1 MVKSSSDAFSSFVRG
16 GQVLG
21 HAMVMAGQEAKRY
34 CFLVF
39 CWGVVCIVIVNLRA
53 PDDMQ
58 TFGALALMA
67 DLLHWMGP
75 PFPQHLNVPTPGLR
89 PLSYPV
95 TLVPH
100 LSWVEPLAYGYRRLM
115 ILGGVLWL
123 IGDGLILTLMAFWYT
138 QMGREKIETTQMR
151 GQLIVSAKAL
161 IAQIDLFNRQEA
173 KTKGRPEHLPAKL
186 VGVPYPFDGEFEHT
200 LITGSPGSGKSVAI
214 HKLIASIRERGDR
227 AVIYDPELEYTAQ
240 HFDPDTDMILNP
252 FDERSVSW
260 SPFYDATDHVEW
272 DRLAH
277 GLFKEP
283 KGGDPYWSNVAR
295 SVFTW
300 TCFMLKQRDR
310 AVSLE
315 TALNHLFGPTDRL
328 LTLLE
333 GTPAHEHLERSG
345 GPRVASIKSVL
356 VEGVTPLIYLLGDGE
371 AISIRGWVNQERRSP
386 GILFLSAPETHAETL
401 RPLLGFWS
409 EIVVNALLSRKAEG
423 VGLHPTWVVLDEFP
437 SLGRIDELA
446 KGPNR
451 VRKYGGAMVLGM
463 QQISQ
468 VQEIY
473 GKDMARTIMGQCLN
487 KLVLRCGDS
496 ETAQTMSE
504 ILGERVMN
512 RPTENT
518 SYGANSLRDGVSIS
532 QREDKEAVY
541 LPTDLMNL
549 PSLQG
554 VIRVTNKRKSG
565 PFPIAPIRFEP
576 DNLPAMAPGFVPRS
590 GPDPVT
596 AFILRAKRE
605 AQMAASRPRPS
616 RARSKPS
623 VETQDDVPSEG
634 DGGGISADPAHDDA
648 TLEAQRDQDAQGD
661 REDARALWGDPPTSP
676 QDAWKDI

>member
-1 MVKSSSDAFSSFVRG
+1 V
-16 GQVLG
+16 
-21 HAMVMAGQEAKRY
+21 
-34 CFLVF
+34 
-39 CWGVVCIVIVNLRA
+39 
-53 PDDMQ
+53 
-58 TFGALALMA
+58 
-67 DLLHWMGP
+67 
-75 PFPQHLNVPTPGLR
+75 
-89 PLSYPV
+89 
-95 TLVPH
+95 
-100 LSWVEPLAYGYRRLM
+100 
-115 ILGGVLWL
+115 
-123 IGDGLILTLMAFWYT
+123 
-138 QMGREKIETTQMR
+138 
-151 GQLIVSAKAL
+151 
-161 IAQIDLFNRQEA
+161 
-173 KTKGRPEHLPAKL
+173 PAKL

-240 HFDPDTDMILNP
+240 HFDPETDVILNP

-277 GLFKEP
+277 GLFKDP
-283 KGGDPYWSNVAR
+283 RGGDPYWTNVAR

-310 AVSLE
+310 IVTLE
-315 TALNHLFGPTDRL
+315 TALNYLFGPSDRL
-328 LTLLE
+328 LILLE

-345 GPRVASIKSVL
+345 GPRVASIKSVM
-356 VEGVTPLIYLLGDGE
+356 VEGVTPLIYLLGEGE
-371 AISIRGWVNQERRSP
+371 AFSIRRWINQERRSP
-386 GILFLSAPETHAETL
+386 GILFLSAPETHADTL

-409 EIVVNALLSRKAEG
+409 EIVVSALLSRKAEG
-423 VGLHPTWVVLDEFP
+423 VELHPTWVVLDEFP

-496 ETAQTMSE
+496 ETAQTMSD

-512 RPTENT
+512 RSTENT

-565 PFPIAPIRFEP
+565 PFPIAPISFVP
-576 DNLPAMAPGFVPRS
+576 DQLQTVAPGYVPRS

-596 AFILRAKRE
+596 AFILRAKRAAQSAPPKRRRKTTTPSSE
-605 AQMAASRPRPS
+605 APPS
-616 RARSKPS
+616 PHYSVSPDGEVMEEWQPGPVPNPPS
-623 VETQDDVPSEG
+623 APVQAEHRQHNQDMG
-634 DGGGISADPAHDDA
+634 DGINFLTDFDGGV
-648 TLEAQRDQDAQGD
+648 
-661 REDARALWGDPPTSP
+661 
-676 QDAWKDI
+676 

>member
-1 MVKSSSDAFSSFVRG
+1 
-16 GQVLG
+16 
-21 HAMVMAGQEAKRY
+21 
-34 CFLVF
+34 
-39 CWGVVCIVIVNLRA
+39 
-53 PDDMQ
+53 
-58 TFGALALMA
+58 
-67 DLLHWMGP
+67 
-75 PFPQHLNVPTPGLR
+75 
-89 PLSYPV
+89 
-95 TLVPH
+95 
-100 LSWVEPLAYGYRRLM
+100 
-115 ILGGVLWL
+115 
-123 IGDGLILTLMAFWYT
+123 
-138 QMGREKIETTQMR
+138 
-151 GQLIVSAKAL
+151 
-161 IAQIDLFNRQEA
+161 
-173 KTKGRPEHLPAKL
+173 
-186 VGVPYPFDGEFEHT
+186 
-200 LITGSPGSGKSVAI
+200 
-214 HKLIASIRERGDR
+214 
-227 AVIYDPELEYTAQ
+227 
-240 HFDPDTDMILNP
+240 
-252 FDERSVSW
+252 
-260 SPFYDATDHVEW
+260 
-272 DRLAH
+272 
-277 GLFKEP
+277 
-283 KGGDPYWSNVAR
+283 
-295 SVFTW
+295 
-300 TCFMLKQRDR
+300 MLKQRDR
-310 AVSLE
+310 IVTLE

-345 GPRVASIKSVL
+345 GPRVASIKSVM
-356 VEGVTPLIYLLGDGE
+356 VEGVTPLIYLLGEGE
-371 AISIRGWVNQERRSP
+371 AFSIRRWINQERRSP
-386 GILFLSAPETHAETL
+386 GILFLSAPETHADTL

-576 DNLPAMAPGFVPRS
+576 DDLPAMAPGFVPRS

-605 AQMAASRPRPS
+605 AQVAASRPRPT
-616 RARSKPS
+616 RPRSKPTAATDAAAS
-623 VETQDDVPSEG
+623 SSEG
-634 DGGGISADPAHDDA
+634 DANDGSGADPNSQPRPLAGPSTHDDRQPDENIDGGMDFLTDFDGGI
-648 TLEAQRDQDAQGD
+648 
-661 REDARALWGDPPTSP
+661 
-676 QDAWKDI
+676 

>member
-1 MVKSSSDAFSSFVRG
+1 MVKSSSDAFSAFVRG

-53 PDDMQ
+53 PEDMQ

-100 LSWVEPLAYGYRRLM
+100 LSWVEPLAHGYRRLM

-138 QMGREKIETTQMR
+138 QMGREKIETTQTR
-151 GQLIVSAKAL
+151 GQMIVSAKAL
-161 IAQIDLFNRQEA
+161 IAQIDLFNRLEA

-240 HFDPDTDMILNP
+240 HFDPDTDVILNP

-277 GLFKEP
+277 GLFKDP
-283 KGGDPYWSNVAR
+283 RGGDPYWTNVAR

-310 AVSLE
+310 IVTLE
-315 TALNHLFGPTDRL
+315 TALNYLFGPSDRL
-328 LTLLE
+328 LVLLE
-333 GTPAHEHLERSG
+333 GTPAHKHLERSG
-345 GPRVASIKSVL
+345 GPRVASIESVL
-356 VEGVTPLIYLLGDGE
+356 VEGVSPLIYLLGEGE
-371 AISIRGWVNQERRSP
+371 AFSIRRWVNQDRRSP
-386 GILFLSAPETHAETL
+386 GILFLSAPETHADTL

-409 EIVVNALLSRKAEG
+409 EIVVSALLSRKAEG

-496 ETAQTMSE
+496 ETAQTMSD
-504 ILGERVMN
+504 ILGERIMN
-512 RPTENT
+512 RSTENT

-532 QREDKEAVY
+532 QRQDKEAVY

-565 PFPIAPIRFEP
+565 PFPIAPISFVP
-576 DNLPAMAPGFVPRS
+576 DPLQTVAPGFVPRL

-605 AQMAASRPRPS
+605 AQPMPPKKRRRSNAA
-616 RARSKPS
+616 
-623 VETQDDVPSEG
+623 QSEPPEAP
-634 DGGGISADPAHDDA
+634 DGGASSGEREEPSSTLPEPAPKPMA
-648 TLEAQRDQDAQGD
+648 KKA
-661 REDARALWGDPPTSP
+661 SP
-676 QDAWKDI
+676 NDLWKDI

>member
-1 MVKSSSDAFSSFVRG
+1 MVKSLSDAFSSFVRG

-138 QMGREKIETTQMR
+138 QMGREKIETTQTR

-240 HFDPDTDMILNP
+240 HFDPDTDVILNP

-260 SPFYDATDHVEW
+260 SPFYDATDHVDW

-277 GLFKEP
+277 GLFKDP
-283 KGGDPYWSNVAR
+283 RGGDPYWTNVAR

-310 AVSLE
+310 IVTLE
-315 TALNHLFGPTDRL
+315 TALNYLFGPSDRL
-328 LTLLE
+328 LVLLE
-333 GTPAHEHLERSG
+333 GTPAHKHLERSG
-345 GPRVASIKSVL
+345 GPRVASIESVL
-356 VEGVTPLIYLLGDGE
+356 VEGVSPLIYLLGEGE
-371 AISIRGWVNQERRSP
+371 AFSIRRWVNQDRRSP
-386 GILFLSAPETHAETL
+386 GILFLSAPETHADTL

-409 EIVVNALLSRKAEG
+409 EIVVSALLSRKAEG

-496 ETAQTMSE
+496 ETAQTMSD
-504 ILGERVMN
+504 ILGERVLN
-512 RPTENT
+512 RSTENT

-532 QREDKEAVY
+532 HRQDKEAVY

-554 VIRVTNKRKSG
+554 VIRVTNKRRSG
-565 PFPIAPIRFEP
+565 PFPIAPISFVP
-576 DNLPAMAPGFVPRS
+576 DQLQTVAPGFVPRV

-596 AFILRAKRE
+596 AFILRAKRA
-605 AQMAASRPRPS
+605 AQSAPPKRRRKTTTTSPEPPPSPHYSVSPDGEVTEDWQPGPVPNPASAPVQAEDRQHN
-616 RARSKPS
+616 
-623 VETQDDVPSEG
+623 QDMG
-634 DGGGISADPAHDDA
+634 DGMDFLTDFDGGV
-648 TLEAQRDQDAQGD
+648 
-661 REDARALWGDPPTSP
+661 
-676 QDAWKDI
+676 

>member
-1 MVKSSSDAFSSFVRG
+1 MAKSSSDAFSAFVRG
-16 GQVLG
+16 GQILG
-21 HAMVMAGQEAKRY
+21 HALVMAGQEAKRY
-34 CFLVF
+34 LFFVL
-39 CWGVVCIVIVNLRA
+39 CWGVACIVIVNLRA

-58 TFGALALMA
+58 TFGALALLA

-100 LSWVEPLAYGYRRLM
+100 LSWVEPLAYGYRRLVF
-115 ILGGVLWL
+115 LGALLWL
-123 IGDGLILTLMAFWYT
+123 VGDLMILTLMAFWYT
-138 QMGREKIETTQMR
+138 HMGREKLATTQTR
-151 GQLIVSAKAL
+151 GQLIVPARAL
-161 IAQIDLFNRQEA
+161 IAQINLFNREEA
-173 KTKGRPEHLPAKL
+173 KAKGRSDHVPAKL

-240 HFDPDTDMILNP
+240 HFDPETDVILNP

-277 GLFKEP
+277 GLFKDP
-283 KGGDPYWSNVAR
+283 RGGDPYWTNVAR

-310 AVSLE
+310 IVTLE
-315 TALNHLFGPTDRL
+315 TALNYLFGPSDRL
-328 LTLLE
+328 LILLE
-333 GTPAHEHLERSG
+333 GTPAHKHLERSG
-345 GPRVASIKSVL
+345 GPRVASIESVL
-356 VEGVTPLIYLLGDGE
+356 VEGVSPLIYLLGEGEGE
-371 AISIRGWVNQERRSP
+371 AFSIRRWVNQDRRSP
-386 GILFLSAPETHAETL
+386 GILFLSAPETHADTL

-409 EIVVNALLSRKAEG
+409 EIVVSALLSRKAEG

-446 KGPNR
+446 QGPNR

-496 ETAQTMSE
+496 ETAQTMSD

-512 RPTENT
+512 RSTENT

-565 PFPIAPIRFEP
+565 PFPIAPISFVP
-576 DNLPAMAPGFVPRS
+576 DQLQTVAPGYVPRS

-596 AFILRAKRE
+596 AFILRAKRAAQSAPPKRRRKTTTPSSE
-605 AQMAASRPRPS
+605 APPS
-616 RARSKPS
+616 PHYSVSPDGEVMEEWQPGPVPNPPS
-623 VETQDDVPSEG
+623 APVQAEHRQHNQDMG
-634 DGGGISADPAHDDA
+634 DGINFLTDFDGGV
-648 TLEAQRDQDAQGD
+648 
-661 REDARALWGDPPTSP
+661 
-676 QDAWKDI
+676 

>member
-1 MVKSSSDAFSSFVRG
+1 MVKSSSDAFSAFVRG

-58 TFGALALMA
+58 TFGALALLA
-67 DLLHWMGP
+67 DILHWMGP

-100 LSWVEPLAYGYRRLM
+100 LSWVEPLAYGYRRLLV
-115 ILGGVLWL
+115 LGGVLWL

-138 QMGREKIETTQMR
+138 QMGREKIETTQTR
-151 GQLIVSAKAL
+151 GQLIVPARAL

-173 KTKGRPEHLPAKL
+173 KNKGRPEHLPAKL

-283 KGGDPYWSNVAR
+283 KGGDPYWINTAR

-310 AVSLE
+310 IVTLE

-345 GPRVASIKSVL
+345 GPRVASIKSVM
-356 VEGVTPLIYLLGDGE
+356 VEGVTPLIYLLGEGE
-371 AISIRGWVNQERRSP
+371 AFSIRRWINQERRSP
-386 GILFLSAPETHAETL
+386 GILFLSAPETHADTL

-576 DNLPAMAPGFVPRS
+576 DDLPAMAPGFVPRS

-596 AFILRAKRE
+596 AFIHRAKRE
-605 AQMAASRPRPS
+605 AQMAASRPRPT
-616 RARSKPS
+616 RPRSKPTAATDAAAS
-623 VETQDDVPSEG
+623 SSDGEANDGRGANPNAQPRPLTGPTTHDDRQPG
-634 DGGGISADPAHDDA
+634 ANIDDGMDFLTDFDGG
-648 TLEAQRDQDAQGD
+648 L
-661 REDARALWGDPPTSP
+661 
-676 QDAWKDI
+676 